1 MRKVL
6 IVGATSAIAQATARR
21 FAADGD
27 ALFLVGRDAARLAD
41 VVADLEARGA
51 ARVGSYVMD
60 LDDVDAQA
68 GMIDAAQAALDGLDT
83 VLVAYGTLP
92 DQAACQQ
99 QVDEASRAWHTNAI
113 SPMALLTLVANV
125 LEARGGGTLA
135 AISSV
140 AGERGRKS
148 NYVYGSAKA
157 ALSTFL
163 EGLRHRLHGS
173 GVHVLTVKPG
183 LVDTPMTASFEKGA
197 LWSTPERVGADI
209 YQAICRQRDVCY
221 TPAFW
226 AWVMLAIRAM
236 PRWLFKRTSI

>member
-1 MRKVL
+1 VSKVL
-6 IVGATSAIAQATARR
+6 IVGATSAIAQGTARR

-27 ALFLVGRDAARLAD
+27 ALFLVGRDAARLAE
-41 VVADLEARGA
+41 VAADLEARGA
-51 ARVGSYVMD
+51 SRVGSYVMD
-60 LDDVDAQA
+60 ADNVDAHA
-68 GMIDAAQAALDGLDT
+68 GMIEAARNTLDGLDIA
-83 VLVAYGTLP
+83 LIAYGTLP
-92 DQAACQQ
+92 DQAVCQQ
-99 QVDEASRAWHTNAI
+99 QVEQASRAWHTNAV
-113 SPMALLTLVANV
+113 SPMALLTRLANV
-125 LEARGGGTLA
+125 LEAQGSGTLA

-140 AGERGRKS
+140 AGERGRKT

-197 LWSTPERVGADI
+197 LWATPERVGEDI
-209 YQAICRQRDVCY
+209 YKAIRRHREVCY

-226 AWVMLAIRAM
+226 GFVMLAIRGM